1 MGAFCSKQNPSGQQP
16 HCCNHSSSSNAAP
29 KGNNRFAKFGDDYH
43 TLEQVRLIR
52 SLLMHAS
59 VLACE
64 TAHLL
69 PGTQCYVWALLFT
82 SE

>member
-1 MGAFCSKQNPSGQQP
+1 
-16 HCCNHSSSSNAAP
+16 
-29 KGNNRFAKFGDDYH
+29 
-43 TLEQVRLIR
+43 VRLIR